1 MDKIT
6 ELIKAME
13 VGWML
18 RTLKPGRVL
27 DVGSQEATYIKKL
40 LDENYELCRVDTRK
54 IEPEGSEQCIQGDI
68 MNLDRGFFHRF
79 DNVVLLSTLEHIGLE
94 IYGNKAMEKP
104 KEYQR
109 HVLQYCLNYL
119 GYKGRLLCSLPYGS
133 FENQGWQYI
142 YDKGMVEELVKE
154 LNLVNIQY
162 FTYDEEMKKYRW
174 CGEKEVRM
182 EGEVAGEHSLLSG
195 VCLEVWNG

>member
-1 MDKIT
+1 MSEIP
-6 ELIKAME
+6 EMLKAME
-13 VGWML
+13 VYWML
-18 RTLKPGRVL
+18 RTLKSGRVL
-27 DVGSQEATYIKKL
+27 DVGSQEATYIKEL
-40 LDENYELCRVDTRK
+40 LDKDYELCRVDTRK
-54 IEPEGSEQCIQGDI
+54 IEPEGGEQCVWGDI

-119 GYKGRLLCSLPYGS
+119 CHKGKLLCSLPYGN

-142 YDKGMVEELVKE
+142 YDKKMVEKLVEK
-154 LNLVNIQY
+154 LNLVDVQY
-162 FTYDEEMKKYRW
+162 FTYDEGMKNYRW
-174 CGEKEVRM
+174 CKEEEVRM
-182 EGEVAGEHSLLSG
+182 EGEVAGQHSLLSG